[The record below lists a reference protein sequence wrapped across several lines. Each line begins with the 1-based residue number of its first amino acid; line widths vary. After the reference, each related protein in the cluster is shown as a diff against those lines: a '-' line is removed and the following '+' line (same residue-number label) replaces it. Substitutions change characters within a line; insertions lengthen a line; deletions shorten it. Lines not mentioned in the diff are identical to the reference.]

1 MYEFLLYIY
10 LHDYVCTNKCVLH
23 LNYLIVCMNF
33 VVSTQLCMYLID
45 VFNNGLI
52 VGLKVT
58 DADNYNKSM

>member
-1 MYEFLLYIY
+1 
-10 LHDYVCTNKCVLH
+10 
-23 LNYLIVCMNF
+23 MNF

>member
-10 LHDYVCTNKCVLH
+10 LHNYVCTNMCVLH
-23 LNYLIVCMNF
+23 LNYLIVSMNF